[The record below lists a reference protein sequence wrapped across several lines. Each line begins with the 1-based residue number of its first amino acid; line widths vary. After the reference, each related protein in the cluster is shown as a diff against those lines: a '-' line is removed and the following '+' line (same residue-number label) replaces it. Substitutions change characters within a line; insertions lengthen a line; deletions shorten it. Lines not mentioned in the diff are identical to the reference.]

1 MGTHPIFES
10 DFDCLTDFAFR
21 FYLLVLLVSHIVS
34 LGNIIKMIEVEEKMQ
49 NTEITD
55 STQKTVEPIAELDHK
70 HPLQNRWTLWFFK
83 NEKGKQWKDNCRPV
97 TTFDTVEDFWAIYN
111 HIQLSSKLPTGCD
124 YMLFKEGIVP
134 EWEDAKNRD
143 GGRWLLTTDKKKRAA
158 DLDRIWLETLLC
170 LIGEAFDDASEDICG
185 AWVQIRQKNDK
196 VAIWT
201 GDASNKERVMSIGR
215 KFQNRLN
222 IAPDSLFYQKHTD
235 SANKQGSVSKGMRL

>member
-1 MGTHPIFES
+1 M
-10 DFDCLTDFAFR
+10 R
-21 FYLLVLLVSHIVS
+21 N
-34 LGNIIKMIEVEEKMQ
+34 LG
-49 NTEITD
+49 
-55 STQKTVEPIAELDHK
+55 
-70 HPLQNRWTLWFFK
+70 
-83 NEKGKQWKDNCRPV
+83 
-97 TTFDTVEDFWAIYN
+97 
-111 HIQLSSKLPTGCD
+111 IQ
-124 YMLFKEGIVP
+124 
-134 EWEDAKNRD
+134 
-143 GGRWLLTTDKKKRAA
+143 DKKKRAA

-170 LIGEAFDDASEDICG
+170 LIGEAFDDASEDVSNNELIQSPNQVFQICG